1 MNATMCIVINAG
13 IRRLKHRDNFNIPMS
28 AHSLE
33 ERFCK
38 RNSLMPKGLLEIN
51 MASLNLQF
59 STLLFSLC
67 LNTASHAILYLSNF
81 VIYINSGA
89 FVLTH
94 IVVILLRSYWN
105 TRVQSL
111 QNNNHMTLTACKI
124 VCLLQR
130 HSYRITTQLCPLQ
143 FKTLDMLLA
152 FMII

>member
-1 MNATMCIVINAG
+1 MCIVINAG

-33 ERFCK
+33 ETFCK

-59 STLLFSLC
+59 ST

-94 IVVILLRSYWN
+94 IVVILLRSY
-105 TRVQSL
+105 
-111 QNNNHMTLTACKI
+111 
-124 VCLLQR
+124 
-130 HSYRITTQLCPLQ
+130 
-143 FKTLDMLLA
+143 
-152 FMII
+152 